1 METNKEEQRF
11 VSSNIKISINVIIA
25 LIVTIVFLLLQ
36 FFVLDDVMAKGRDL
50 AYWIGK
56 IISGLATFTIMISLA
71 NTTEE
76 SRKKRDKEFN
86 GKLTALDSHYT
97 QVFEH
102 GEIDNLEVFVQNMNI
117 ATKYNV
123 YIAKIKRKIK
133 LVQKFE
139 RGQVRKK
146 RVIEELEKKLL
157 KTPEQVWE
165 DEKVRYNKVTVDL
178 LFSGV
183 YDIEKSDRENDLH
196 LHRGKYG
203 VQKLGWKIVSIIAFG
218 FMTADLVYHFNQFN
232 SSMIV
237 PLLIKIITILMAA
250 YSGICFGYFMMDK
263 VKAVLRKKLRILSK
277 FRVRQ
282 DAQVKE
288 KDLSIQIMVDNY
300 VAKAFQKYA
309 PPIPE
314 KKETNEQPK
323 EQEQPKETP
332 PILAPTET
340 PIVVDPPIPSKTII
354 TPLSEQPLVATEIST
369 TTSPTVV
376 LTTPQESQPEQAP
389 DQPKV
394 EEKVEEKKEHMN
406 PLQQTYAE
414 TFGEGKPV
422 KIGKFGVQLATN
434 ILKYNPNHE

>member
-25 LIVTIVFLLLQ
+25 MIVTIVFLLLQ
-36 FFVLDDVMAKGRDL
+36 FFVLDDVMAKARDL

-86 GKLTALDSHYT
+86 GKLNALDSHYT

-139 RGQVRKK
+139 RGQKRKK

-218 FMTADLVYHFNQFN
+218 FMTADLVYHFNNFT
-232 SSMIV
+232 SAMIV

-288 KDLSIQIMVDNY
+288 KDLSVQIMVDNY
-300 VAKAFQKYA
+300 VAKAFQKYM
-309 PPIPE
+309 PPVPE

-323 EQEQPKETP
+323 EQEQPKEKP
-332 PILAPTET
+332 PIIAPTET
-340 PIVVDPPIPSKTII
+340 PIVVDPPIPSINTS
-354 TPLSEQPLVATEIST
+354 PLSEQPLVATELST
-369 TTSPTVV
+369 TASSSVV

-389 DQPKV
+389 EQPK
-394 EEKVEEKKEHMN
+394 EEKVEEKKERLN
-406 PLQQTYAE
+406 PFQQTYAE

-422 KIGKFGVQLATN
+422 KIGKFGVTLATN
-434 ILKYNPNHE
+434 LLKYNPDHK

>member
-1 METNKEEQRF
+1 MQTNKEEQRF

-25 LIVTIVFLLLQ
+25 LIVTVAFLLLQ
-36 FFVLDDVMAKGRDL
+36 FFVLDDVMAKARDL

-86 GKLTALDSHYT
+86 GKLNALDSHYT

-139 RGQVRKK
+139 RGQKRKK

-203 VQKLGWKIVSIIAFG
+203 VQKLGWKIVTIIAFG
-218 FMTADLVYHFNQFN
+218 FMTADLVYHFNNFT
-232 SSMIV
+232 SAMIV

-288 KDLSIQIMVDNY
+288 KDLSVQIMVDNY
-300 VAKAFQKYA
+300 VAKAFQKYM
-309 PPIPE
+309 PPVPE

-323 EQEQPKETP
+323 EQEQPKEKP
-332 PILAPTET
+332 PIIAPTET
-340 PIVVDPPIPSKTII
+340 PIVVDPPIPSINTS
-354 TPLSEQPLVATEIST
+354 PLSEQPLVATELST
-369 TTSPTVV
+369 TASSSVV

-389 DQPKV
+389 EQPK
-394 EEKVEEKKEHMN
+394 EEKVEEKKERLN
-406 PLQQTYAE
+406 PFQQTYAE

-422 KIGKFGVQLATN
+422 KIGKFGVTLAQN
-434 ILKYNPNHE
+434 LLKYNPDHK

>member
-139 RGQVRKK
+139 RGQKRKK
-146 RVIEELEKKLL
+146 KVIEELEKKLL

-165 DEKVRYNKVTVDL
+165 DEKVRYV
-178 LFSGV
+178 
-183 YDIEKSDRENDLH
+183 
-196 LHRGKYG
+196 
-203 VQKLGWKIVSIIAFG
+203 
-218 FMTADLVYHFNQFN
+218 
-232 SSMIV
+232 
-237 PLLIKIITILMAA
+237 
-250 YSGICFGYFMMDK
+250 
-263 VKAVLRKKLRILSK
+263 
-277 FRVRQ
+277 
-282 DAQVKE
+282 
-288 KDLSIQIMVDNY
+288 
-300 VAKAFQKYA
+300 
-309 PPIPE
+309 
-314 KKETNEQPK
+314 
-323 EQEQPKETP
+323 
-332 PILAPTET
+332 
-340 PIVVDPPIPSKTII
+340 
-354 TPLSEQPLVATEIST
+354 
-369 TTSPTVV
+369 
-376 LTTPQESQPEQAP
+376 
-389 DQPKV
+389 
-394 EEKVEEKKEHMN
+394 
-406 PLQQTYAE
+406 
-414 TFGEGKPV
+414 
-422 KIGKFGVQLATN
+422 
-434 ILKYNPNHE
+434 

>member
-25 LIVTIVFLLLQ
+25 LIVTVAFLLLQ
-36 FFVLDDVMAKGRDL
+36 FFVLDDVMAKARDL

-86 GKLTALDSHYT
+86 GKLNALDSHYT

-102 GEIDNLEVFVQNMNI
+102 GEIDNLEIFVQNMNI

-139 RGQVRKK
+139 RGQKRKK

-165 DEKVRYNKVTVDL
+165 DEKVRFNKVTVDL

-203 VQKLGWKIVSIIAFG
+203 VQKLGWKIVTIIAFG

-288 KDLSIQIMVDNY
+288 KDLSVQIMVDNY
-300 VAKAFQKYA
+300 VAKAFQKYM
-309 PPIPE
+309 PPVSE

-323 EQEQPKETP
+323 EQEQLKEKP
-332 PILAPTET
+332 PIIAPTET
-340 PIVVDPPIPSKTII
+340 PIVVDPPIPSINI
-354 TPLSEQPLVATEIST
+354 NPLSEQPLVATELST
-369 TTSPTVV
+369 TASSSVV
-376 LTTPQESQPEQAP
+376 FTTPQESQPEVVE
-389 DQPKV
+389 QPKD
-394 EEKVEEKKEHMN
+394 EKVEEKKKLN
-406 PLQQTYAE
+406 PFQQTYAE

-422 KIGKFGVQLATN
+422 KIGKFGVTLAQN
-434 ILKYNPNHE
+434 LLKYNPDHN

>member
-25 LIVTIVFLLLQ
+25 MIVTIVFLLLQ
-36 FFVLDDVMAKGRDL
+36 FFVLDDVMAKARDL

-86 GKLTALDSHYT
+86 GKLNALDSHYT

-139 RGQVRKK
+139 RGQERKK

-218 FMTADLVYHFNQFN
+218 FMTADLVYHFNNFT
-232 SSMIV
+232 SAMIV

-288 KDLSIQIMVDNY
+288 KDLSVQIMVDNY
-300 VAKAFQKYA
+300 VAKAFQKYM
-309 PPIPE
+309 PPVPE

-323 EQEQPKETP
+323 EQEQPKEKP
-332 PILAPTET
+332 PIIAPTET
-340 PIVVDPPIPSKTII
+340 PIVVDPPIPSINTS
-354 TPLSEQPLVATEIST
+354 PLSEQPLVATELST
-369 TTSPTVV
+369 TASSSVV

-389 DQPKV
+389 DQPK
-394 EEKVEEKKEHMN
+394 EEKVEEKKERLN
-406 PLQQTYAE
+406 PFQQTYAE

-422 KIGKFGVQLATN
+422 KIGKFGVTLAQN
-434 ILKYNPNHE
+434 LLKYNPDHK